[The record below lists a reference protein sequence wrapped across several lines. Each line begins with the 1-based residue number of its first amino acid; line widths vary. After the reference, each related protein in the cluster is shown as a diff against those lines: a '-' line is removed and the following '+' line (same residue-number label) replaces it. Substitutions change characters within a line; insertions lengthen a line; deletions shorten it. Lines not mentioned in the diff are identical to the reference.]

1 MDITGGSSCAGVIR
15 VSTEFFMALWLNR
28 SGRHC
33 EHESKFLEEGRIY
46 LTWGGLN
53 HDLGKLADREAL
65 MGVLEKVYP
74 QFKKFH
80 RVQNSG
86 QIWAFARKMA
96 KGDWVAV
103 PSKRKTIHIGE
114 ITGDYAFDAK
124 ATNPYYHFRTVK
136 WLEQDIPRT
145 NFDQDILN
153 SLGAFTTVCQ
163 IRRNDAEARVRAMKS
178 NGWRATNAKP
188 KAARVADDEEP
199 ADATETGELDLEQIA
214 RDQIAR
220 LIYSKYAGRNLEELV
235 EAILGAQG
243 FTTHRSDKGA
253 DGGIDILAAPDTLG
267 FGHPRICVQVKSQTT
282 PLERPVLDQ
291 LVGTMQNVGADQGL
305 LVCWGG
311 FKPTVLRELPRL
323 FFKVRL
329 WDQTDLIEHF
339 LGVYDK
345 LDEELRAELPLKRVW
360 AVAAPDADEQ
370 E

>member
-1 MDITGGSSCAGVIR
+1 
-15 VSTEFFMALWLNR
+15 MALWLNR

-33 EHESKFLEEGRIY
+33 EHETKFLDEGRIF

-53 HDLGKLADREAL
+53 RDLGKVDSRDQLQT
-65 MGVLEKVYP
+65 MLEQAYP
-74 QFKKFH
+74 KASPGKRRQH
-80 RVQNSG
+80 SG
-86 QIWAFARKMA
+86 QIWAFATKMA

-114 ITGDYAFDAK
+114 ITSDYTYDAK
-124 ATNPYYHFRTVK
+124 AEDPYYHFRSVR
-136 WLEQDIPRT
+136 WLETDVPRT

-163 IRRNDAEARVRAMKS
+163 IKRNDAESRVRAMKANGWKSTGTKPKIVS
-178 NGWRATNAKP
+178 NGEDDQEVTDETAAT
-188 KAARVADDEEP
+188 D
-199 ADATETGELDLEQIA
+199 LDLEQIA

-220 LIYSKYAGRNLEELV
+220 QMYAQYASHGLEDLV
-235 EAILGAQG
+235 EAILNAQG
-243 FTTHRSDKGA
+243 FTTHHSGKGP

-291 LVGTMQNVGADQGL
+291 LVGTMQHVGADQGL

-311 FKPTVLRELPRL
+311 FKKTVLQEVPRL

-329 WDQTDLIEHF
+329 WDQNDLIDHF
-339 LGVYDK
+339 LANYDK
-345 LDEELRAELPLKRVW
+345 LDEDLRAELPLKRVW
-360 AVAAPDADEQ
+360 TVASHDSDEK